1 MSPEILA
8 VCQQL
13 IKSGKSVSVGLLKS
27 RLPAGTPFPAIIQAV
42 QYCKQQPKTVAELK
56 LDDNEQPDAKT
67 ELTDAERISQL
78 EHRVKGLEARL
89 LQLETKV

>member
-42 QYCKQQPKTVAELK
+42 QYCKQQPKTVTDLELNPK
-56 LDDNEQPDAKT
+56 EHPATKT
-67 ELTDAERISQL
+67 ELTDAKRINQL
-78 EHRVKGLEARL
+78 EQRVKELEARL
-89 LQLETKV
+89 IQLEAKV